1 MTEQATKATKAK
13 KTSLATHI
21 IRIVIIAAIITGG
34 IYGGAELKSI
44 YKKHFPLVSEVV
56 PGVLYRSPQPHHTM
70 GRIIDKYS
78 IKTVVNLR
86 PRSEDPAAF
95 DRQRD
100 RCHEA
105 GIDFVNLDMS
115 GFAAPVPI
123 MEEFLR
129 IVRAGDGAVLV
140 HCEYGKAR
148 TGLLVA
154 AYRILL
160 QDWSAA
166 DAINEMPLYRY
177 RFTDDGHAERVA
189 QIEQIAREK
198 ELWLARTAPQG
209 ISPEPTPT
217 NPPAGM

>member
-1 MTEQATKATKAK
+1 MTDQAPQATKTTA
-13 KTSLATHI
+13 LTHI
-21 IRIVIIAAIITGG
+21 IRIVIIAGVIVGS
-34 IYGGAELKSI
+34 IYGGAEVKAI

-95 DRQRD
+95 DAQRD

-105 GIDFVNLDMS
+105 GIDFVSLPWAGYACPEDI
-115 GFAAPVPI
+115 V
-123 MEEFLR
+123 EDFLR
-129 IVRAGDGAVLV
+129 IARADEGAVLV

-160 QDWSAA
+160 QGWSVQ
-166 DAINEMPLYRY
+166 DAVDEMPLYRY

-189 QIEQIAREK
+189 QLQQIARDK
-198 ELWLARTAPQG
+198 QLWLARTTPQG
-209 ISPEPTPT
+209 ISPEVTPT
-217 NPPAGM
+217 TQPAGM